1 MSIVS
6 LGYWTFYFCGFI
18 NIDVLPVISLWLR
31 LIVGRDFGLRIV
43 VAADH
48 AGFHLKELLI
58 NFLEEMGHEVI
69 NVGALEFNAAD
80 DYPDFT
86 LAASLQV
93 KTKIAERGIVLC
105 GSGVGASIVANKV
118 RGIRASICHDTYSA
132 RQGVEHDDMNLLCL
146 GARIVGEELA
156 KELVTVFVSSVFTGD
171 KRHVRRLEKVSEIEE
186 NNMKSK
192 D

>member
-1 MSIVS
+1 M
-6 LGYWTFYFCGFI
+6 
-18 NIDVLPVISLWLR
+18 N
-31 LIVGRDFGLRIV
+31 
-43 VAADH
+43 
-48 AGFHLKELLI
+48 
-58 NFLEEMGHEVI
+58 
-69 NVGALEFNAAD
+69 
-80 DYPDFT
+80 
-86 LAASLQV
+86 
-93 KTKIAERGIVLC
+93 KTKIAERVIVLC
-105 GSGVGASIVANKV
+105 GSGVVASIVANKV
-118 RGIRASICHDTYSA
+118 RGIRASICHATYSA